1 MATVAAAVAEVV
13 VAVQVALF
21 RTTHTHTHTHI
32 CTLYMYE
39 RGKHYGGVRKSNS
52 LAREVPGLWD

>member
-1 MATVAAAVAEVV
+1 MNGDSGGGGGRGGSGGSSG
-13 VAVQVALF
+13 F
-21 RTTHTHTHTHI
+21 IPHNIHTHTHI

-52 LAREVPGLWD
+52 LAREVPGLRD